1 MSRKYRIYRCVS
13 KKNYLHGKAVYQYER
28 FYVPVP
34 KQYHHIARAFIG
46 KDLEVEVKKEGDGF
60 VLHVRPPP
68 PPGRS
73 IYDILGAKKP
83 P

>member
-1 MSRKYRIYRCVS
+1 LSRKYRIYRCVS

-34 KQYHHIARAFIG
+34 KHHHHIARAFIG

-73 IYDILGAKKP
+73 I
-83 P
+83 